1 MIDRLEEL
9 ARRIVSREEDR
20 RSKALAIRKE
30 HEDFFVR
37 VDPAVVSGRFGAVD
51 GGLLSEEYQGFELI
65 IVRAVGVRYTYE
77 NGTLTGVDY
86 YPSAMPDPRIF
97 TYDMPVEEENVGPL
111 RSLTRLLVE
120 IGTALDFVKNVEM
133 NYLFL
138 DGSILPQLVDKP
150 RGGSSELKDLYS
162 EVLERYRKL
171 YAECKRRGVV
181 LAGIVKDSKGN
192 RVASYLGGPHLRDSV
207 WLKYAM
213 NVGEMTTPIPYA
225 DRPEDQATLQDLGEE
240 IAKNVWVFYM
250 KASDYD
256 RPFRVEFYAEGPDLG
271 YHLAS
276 LLLPLSSVNRTFTIP
291 PFLLEAD
298 VRARLAK
305 RSMAYIREY
314 LEKRLGVE
322 YNLFRMRGS
331 NKPF

>member
-1 MIDRLEEL
+1 VIDDLERL
-9 ARRIVSREEDR
+9 ASRILSREEDR
-20 RSKALAIRKE
+20 RSKALTLRE
-30 HEDFFVR
+30 QHPDFFLKVT
-37 VDPAVVSGRFGAVD
+37 PAVVSGRFGAVD

-65 IVRAVGVRYTYE
+65 VVRAVGVRYTYSD
-77 NGTLTGVDY
+77 GKLVGVDY
-86 YPSAMPDPRIF
+86 FPSPIPDPRLF

-120 IGTALDFVKNVEM
+120 IGTALDFVKNTELDYV
-133 NYLFL
+133 FL

-150 RGGSSELKDLYS
+150 RGNANGVKGLYE
-162 EVLERYRKL
+162 EVLDRYRRL
-171 YAECKRRGVV
+171 YAECRKRNVV

-192 RVASYLGGPHLRDSV
+192 RVASYLNGPHLRDSV

-213 NVGEMTTPIPYA
+213 NVGEMTVPIPYA

-240 IAKNVWVFYM
+240 IAKNVWIFYL

-256 RPFRVEFYAEGPDLG
+256 RPFRVEFYSDDPSLG
-271 YHLAS
+271 KHLAS
-276 LLLPLSSVNRTFTIP
+276 VLLPLSSVNRTFTIP

-298 VRARLAK
+298 IRARLGK
-305 RSMAYIREY
+305 KSLAYVREY
-314 LEKRLGVE
+314 LEKRLGIE
-322 YNLFRMRGS
+322 YNLFRMRGA